1 MAVDY
6 SFKVRFG
13 DTDAAGIVFFPN
25 FYRWMDEATHELF
38 TELGHPTSE
47 LLSIEKIST
56 PLLDSKCEFK
66 TPLFFEDEVIV
77 KTEVIE
83 LHNRVFKLSHTF
95 YRGETLIAAGY
106 TLRAWTSFKEKP
118 KAIAIPEHIR
128 EKLTVHQKIL
138 SGSN

>member
-13 DTDAAGIVFFPN
+13 DTDAVAIVFFPN
-25 FYRWMDEATHELF
+25 FYRWMDEATHEFF

-77 KTEVIE
+77 KTEVAEI
-83 LHNRVFKLSHTF
+83 HNKVFKLSHTF
-95 YRGETLIAAGY
+95 YRGETLVAEGY
-106 TLRAWTSFKEKP
+106 TLRAWTSFKGQP
-118 KAIAIPEHIR
+118 KAFEIPDYIRKKLIA
-128 EKLTVHQKIL
+128 HQKE
-138 SGSN
+138 